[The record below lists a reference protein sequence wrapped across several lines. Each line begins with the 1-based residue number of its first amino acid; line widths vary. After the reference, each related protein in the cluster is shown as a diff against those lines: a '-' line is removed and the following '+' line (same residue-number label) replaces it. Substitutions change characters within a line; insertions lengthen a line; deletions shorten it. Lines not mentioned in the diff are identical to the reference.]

1 MAIHHRKKLGDIL
14 KEANI
19 VQEEDIVNALK
30 ERKSNQKLG
39 DALVEQGYITEKQL
53 LEVLEIHLNIP
64 SISLFRYPIDEKLIK
79 LIPKNIAMERVILP
93 IQLQD
98 NILVLAMND
107 PMDYFTIEDVE
118 LSTGYTVRPV
128 VATKIDIL
136 QTASKLYDMGNEW
149 DLEVNPEDNTSVIR
163 LLDQIL
169 QTGVVMKASDIH
181 LDPLETGVTIRY
193 RVDGILHIDKHI
205 PKSIQSA
212 LTARV
217 KIMSNLNVT
226 ETRLPQD
233 GRIRIMIDS
242 KPFDLRVSTLPTIHG
257 EKVVMRILDLTDAL
271 QKINEI
277 DLSEHNEAILRS
289 TLKRPSGLVLV
300 TGPTGSGKTT
310 TLYAAINEL
319 NTEDVN
325 IVTVEDPVE
334 YQMDGVNQVQ
344 VNSNVG
350 LSFAKG
356 LRTILRQDP
365 NIIMVGEIRDQETA
379 EIAIRSALT
388 GHLVF
393 STIHTNSAIAAIPRL
408 IDMGIEPYL
417 ILSSL
422 VSTVAQRLVKKIC
435 PDCKQKRPAT
445 VMEKDIF
452 QRHGLDIEEIYYGV
466 GCNQCKETGFRGR
479 MAIHEI
485 FEITPTIREQI
496 QQNSSVAEIREI
508 AKENGMVFLI
518 EDGLKKVKKGETTL
532 EEVLKVVNEE

>member
-1 MAIHHRKKLGDIL
+1 
-14 KEANI
+14 
-19 VQEEDIVNALK
+19 
-30 ERKSNQKLG
+30 
-39 DALVEQGYITEKQL
+39 
-53 LEVLEIHLNIP
+53 
-64 SISLFRYPIDEKLIK
+64 
-79 LIPKNIAMERVILP
+79 
-93 IQLQD
+93 
-98 NILVLAMND
+98 
-107 PMDYFTIEDVE
+107 
-118 LSTGYTVRPV
+118 
-128 VATKIDIL
+128 
-136 QTASKLYDMGNEW
+136 
-149 DLEVNPEDNTSVIR
+149 
-163 LLDQIL
+163 
-169 QTGVVMKASDIH
+169 
-181 LDPLETGVTIRY
+181 
-193 RVDGILHIDKHI
+193 
-205 PKSIQSA
+205 
-212 LTARV
+212 
-217 KIMSNLNVT
+217 
-226 ETRLPQD
+226 
-233 GRIRIMIDS
+233 
-242 KPFDLRVSTLPTIHG
+242 
-257 EKVVMRILDLTDAL
+257 
-271 QKINEI
+271 
-277 DLSEHNEAILRS
+277 
-289 TLKRPSGLVLV
+289 
-300 TGPTGSGKTT
+300 
-310 TLYAAINEL
+310 
-319 NTEDVN
+319 EDVN

-365 NIIMVGEIRDQETA
+365 NIIMVGEIRDQEAA

-485 FEITPTIREQI
+485 FEITSTIREQI

-508 AKENGMVFLI
+508 AKENGMVFLV
-518 EDGLKKVKKGETTL
+518 EDGLKKVKEGETTL